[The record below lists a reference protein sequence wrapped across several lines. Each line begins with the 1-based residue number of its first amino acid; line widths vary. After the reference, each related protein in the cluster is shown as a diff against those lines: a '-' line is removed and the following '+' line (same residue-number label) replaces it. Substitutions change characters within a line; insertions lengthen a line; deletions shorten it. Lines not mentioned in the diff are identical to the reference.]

1 MSAPS
6 LRQFSRLTTPEK
18 IILLE
23 ELWDSV
29 ASDERSVPVPASHA
43 MELDRRLA
51 RHRAG
56 QGELLTLEELQ
67 RRVAKS
73 RR

>member
-1 MSAPS
+1 MSALS
-6 LRQFSRLTTPEK
+6 LRQFARLTTPEK

-29 ASDERSVPVPASHA
+29 SADERAVPVPASHRA
-43 MELDRRLA
+43 ELDVRLA

-56 QGELLTLEELQ
+56 RGALLTLEELQ
-67 RRVAKS
+67 VRVARAQK
-73 RR
+73 

>member
-1 MSAPS
+1 MSALS
-6 LRQFSRLTTPEK
+6 LRQFARLSTPEM

-29 ASDERSVPVPASHA
+29 SADERAIPVPKSHRA
-43 MELDRRLA
+43 ELDTRLA

-56 QGELLTLEELQ
+56 RGELLTLEELQ
-67 RRVAKS
+67 ARVAKALK
-73 RR
+73 